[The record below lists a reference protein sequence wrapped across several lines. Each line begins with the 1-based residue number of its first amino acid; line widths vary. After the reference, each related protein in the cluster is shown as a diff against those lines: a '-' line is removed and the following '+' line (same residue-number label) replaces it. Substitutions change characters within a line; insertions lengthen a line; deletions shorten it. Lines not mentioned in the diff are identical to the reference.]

1 VTRFSWL
8 DYSIFVVYLLGA
20 VSVGLLFVKE
30 QRTIKDYFLASQSMG
45 FLLVGV
51 SVLAALFSG
60 ISYLGCPGEVYA
72 HRFTFVLFGL
82 SFIIA
87 TPVTTKLFIPHFYQS
102 RFYTAYQYLEER
114 FSVQVRL
121 LASSLFILRVLLW
134 LALVTYAP
142 ALALEQVTGLPLWF
156 SIICTGTLTTLYTT
170 LGGMKAVI
178 WTDVI
183 QFLVLFGGQIIILCV
198 AIAHIPNGLSG
209 VYEIGRAGG
218 KFELSLS
225 LDPSIRVTLWGL
237 LFGGALINL
246 VQLATDQVSV
256 QRYLTATS
264 LKEAQ
269 RALWL
274 KFWLLIPVF
283 IVFYL
288 TGLVLYAFYQAHGDP
303 LAAGRITSS
312 DQILPYFVITQL
324 PAGLPGLL
332 IAAIYSGTMSAT
344 SSGLNALTTAT
355 LVDFRQ
361 RLSHKPTTEEQQLKL
376 ARLLT
381 VAYGALVILLAFVVS
396 KLGALIE
403 ASNKAIGLVG
413 GPLLGLFLLG
423 MLLKRA
429 TAWGAVFGWFAG
441 VAAAALVCFY
451 TRTSW
456 MWYGVVGC
464 AVTFVVGWLASL
476 LFSLASL
483 LLSFLRRASAASPP
497 QPPREEVSPRDR

>member
-1 VTRFSWL
+1 MTRFSWL
-8 DYSIFVVYLLGA
+8 DYSIFAVYLAGA

-30 QRTIKDYFLASQSMG
+30 QKTIKDYFLASRSMG
-45 FLLVGV
+45 SILVGV

-72 HRFTFVLFGL
+72 HGFMFVLFGA

-87 TPVTTKLFIPHFYQS
+87 TPVTTKLFIPHFYHS
-102 RFYTAYQYLEER
+102 RFYTAYHYLEER
-114 FSVQVRL
+114 FSLPVRL
-121 LASSLFILRVLLW
+121 LSSGLFILRVLLW

-142 ALALEQVTGLPLWF
+142 ALALYQVTGLPLWF
-156 SIICTGTLTTLYTT
+156 SIICTGTLTTIYTT

-183 QFLVLFGGQIIILCV
+183 QFMVLFGGQLIILCV
-198 AIAHIPNGLSG
+198 AVARIPDGLAG
-209 VYEIGRAGG
+209 VYEIGRDAG
-218 KFELSLS
+218 KFHLSLS
-225 LDPSIRVTLWGL
+225 GDPSVRVTLWGL
-237 LFGGALINL
+237 LIGGTVINL

-264 LKEAQ
+264 MKEAQ

-288 TGLVLYAFYQAHGDP
+288 SGLVLFAFYQIHGDP
-303 LAAGRITSS
+303 MAAGHISKS

-332 IAAIYSGTMSAT
+332 IAAIYAGTMSAT

-361 RLSHKPTTEEQQLKL
+361 RLSLKTTTEAQQLKL
-376 ARLLT
+376 ARWLT
-381 VAYGALVILLAFVVS
+381 VAYGALVIVLAFGVS

-423 MLLKRA
+423 MLARRA
-429 TAWGAVFGWFAG
+429 NAWGAVVGWAAG
-441 VAAAALVCFY
+441 VVAVIPICFY
-451 TRTSW
+451 SKTSFL
-456 MWYGVVGC
+456 WYGVVGC
-464 AVTFVVGWLASL
+464 VVTYVTGWLASL
-476 LFSLASL
+476 IA
-483 LLSFLRRASAASPP
+483 SFLRPQQTVPKP
-497 QPPREEVSPRDR
+497 QPETVSERA

>member
-1 VTRFSWL
+1 VTRFTWL
-8 DYSIFVVYLLGA
+8 DYSIFVVYLVGA

-30 QRTIKDYFLASQSMG
+30 QRTIKDYFLASRSMG

-60 ISYLGCPGEVYA
+60 ITYLGAPSEVYA
-72 HRFTFVLFGL
+72 HRFPFVLFGL
-82 SFIIA
+82 SFVIA
-87 TPVTTKLFIPHFYQS
+87 TPVTTKLFIPHFYHS
-102 RFYTAYQYLEER
+102 RFYTAYHYLEER
-114 FSVQVRL
+114 FSLPVRL

-142 ALALEQVTGLPLWF
+142 ALALQQVTGLPLWF

-178 WTDVI
+178 WTDVV
-183 QFLVLFGGQIIILCV
+183 QFVVLFGGQIIILCV
-198 AIAHIPNGLSG
+198 AIARIPDGLAG

-218 KFELSLS
+218 KLDLSLS
-225 LDPSIRVTLWGL
+225 LDPSVRVTLWGL
-237 LFGGALINL
+237 LLGGTVINL

-269 RALWL
+269 RAMWL
-274 KFWLLIPVF
+274 KFWLLIPVM

-303 LAAGRITSS
+303 LAAGQITRV
-312 DQILPYFVITQL
+312 DQILPYFVVTQL

-344 SSGLNALTTAT
+344 SSGLNALTAAT

-361 RLSHKPTTEEQQLKL
+361 RLSHKPMPEAQQLRV

-381 VAYGALVILLAFVVS
+381 VAYGVLVIVLAFGVS

-423 MLLKRA
+423 MLVRRA
-429 TAWGAVFGWFAG
+429 TAWGAVAGWFAG
-441 VAAAALVCFY
+441 VVVAVPVCFY

-456 MWYGVVGC
+456 LWYGVVGC
-464 AVTFVVGWLASL
+464 AVTIFVGWLASL
-476 LFSLASL
+476 LISWLHP
-483 LLSFLRRASAASPP
+483 ASAVGEQPARSPF
-497 QPPREEVSPRDR
+497 VSEKTS